1 MDNSN
6 IMGTLNRI
14 AEEKNAV
21 KDHTLDENVSEQS
34 NP

>member
-6 IMGTLNRI
+6 VMGTLIRI
-14 AEEKNAV
+14 AEEKSAV
-21 KDHTLDENVSEQS
+21 EDHTLDENVSEQS